1 MGALAH
7 GRIGAWT
14 HWRMDALAHGRIGEW
29 THWRMDAL
37 ANGRIGEWT
46 HWRMDALAN
55 GRNGGFFIASIGTI
69 RQKVIL
75 NPLIRPFVNSPI
87 SKWTL
92 SLTHV
97 NKSQRFKKTLR

>member
-1 MGALAH
+1 MDALA
-7 GRIGAWT
+7 
-14 HWRMDALAHGRIGEW
+14 HWRMDAW
-29 THWRMDAL
+29 
-37 ANGRIGEWT
+37 ANGRIGALADWRIGGLA
-46 HWRMDALAN
+46 HWRIGAWAN
-55 GRNGGFFIASIGTI
+55 GRIGGFFIASIGTI